1 MSLLLLVMI
10 SLLANGNGAT
20 AAAMDH
26 KNRTVTTTTTTTQQ
40 KDSFLSTRLRS
51 SSKTLLHHN
60 RTGSISQP
68 PQQEEEEEEEEE
80 AARRRT
86 LATTIESKAVPP
98 CACQPSSY
106 IFTFDFSYSTCDETN
121 IGHVFSDGDKMEVAA
136 AALKA
141 QQADEQDEQELVHK
155 HGLDYVD
162 CELHPIGEDDIAP
175 HPWKHIN
182 KVEIYEVDQNQFL
195 QDGLPDKDELVHPT
209 ILKGKPHY
217 LNGHSFQYTSIITT
231 MDPSTNCPPTLCSLP
246 NSLHVRIV
254 GQTTAYLEP
263 QRELLVTFV
272 FTKDCSYR
280 PFLTAGQRVGPL
292 VLVRVIIMETKS
304 LAGCLLGYLQ
314 VVCWI
319 QSWFAVVWTHL
330 SYMCI
335 FRFLLSFSFSLPLT
349 CFADQRWTSLSILLY
364 RGRNGR
370 CFVVV
375 VFFCDDS
382 II

>member
-1 MSLLLLVMI
+1 MRMMFRHSAVSASARHGWNLSLLLLVMI
-10 SLLANGNGAT
+10 SLLASGSGAT

-40 KDSFLSTRLRS
+40 TDSFLSTRLRS
-51 SSKTLLHHN
+51 QTLLHHN

-68 PQQEEEEEEEEE
+68 PPPQEEEEE
-80 AARRRT
+80 AARRRS

-121 IGHVFSDGDKMEVAA
+121 IV
-136 AALKA
+136 
-141 QQADEQDEQELVHK
+141 QELVHK

-175 HPWKHIN
+175 HPWKHID

-217 LNGHSFQYTSIITT
+217 LNGHSFQYTSIITN

-246 NSLHVRIV
+246 NSLNVRIV

-292 VLVRVIIMETKS
+292 VLVRGS
-304 LAGCLLGYLQ
+304 
-314 VVCWI
+314 
-319 QSWFAVVWTHL
+319 
-330 SYMCI
+330 
-335 FRFLLSFSFSLPLT
+335 
-349 CFADQRWTSLSILLY
+349 
-364 RGRNGR
+364 
-370 CFVVV
+370 
-375 VFFCDDS
+375 
-382 II
+382 